1 MTLVRYNPL
10 NDFTPGTFGDFIE
23 TALKASNGDK
33 IIFRPAVDIFR
44 DEKMVEI
51 QVVAPGMKKEDFKIA
66 LEKNRLEISGER
78 KIDDS
83 IKSKLQKRESGY
95 GKFQR
100 VFTLSD
106 DVNQEKINASYADGI
121 LTIQLPLV
129 EQKENKSVI
138 KVK

>member
-10 NDFTPGTFGDFIE
+10 HDFASGPFGDFIE
-23 TALKASNGDK
+23 SAVRTSNGDDVD
-33 IIFRPAVDIFR
+33 FRPAVDIFR
-44 DEKMVEI
+44 DEKQIEI
-51 QVVAPGMKKEDFKIA
+51 QLIVPGIKKEDFQIS

-78 KIDDS
+78 KLDDS
-83 IKSKLQKRESGY
+83 TKTKLQKRESGY

-106 DVNQEKINASYADGI
+106 DVNQERINASYADGI
-121 LTIQLPLV
+121 LAIQLPLV
-129 EQKENKSVI
+129 EQKARSVI

>member
-10 NDFTPGTFGDFIE
+10 HDFASETFGGFLE
-23 TALKASNGDK
+23 SALRASNGDDMA
-33 IIFRPAVDIFR
+33 FRPVVDIFK
-44 DEKMVEI
+44 DEKQIEI
-51 QVVAPGMKKEDFKIA
+51 QLIAPGMKKEDFKIS

-78 KIDDS
+78 KLDDS
-83 IKSKLQKRESGY
+83 TKSKLQKRESEY

-106 DVNQEKINASYADGI
+106 DVNQEKINASYTDGI
-121 LTIQLPLV
+121 LAIQLPLV
-129 EQKENKSVI
+129 EQKAKSVI